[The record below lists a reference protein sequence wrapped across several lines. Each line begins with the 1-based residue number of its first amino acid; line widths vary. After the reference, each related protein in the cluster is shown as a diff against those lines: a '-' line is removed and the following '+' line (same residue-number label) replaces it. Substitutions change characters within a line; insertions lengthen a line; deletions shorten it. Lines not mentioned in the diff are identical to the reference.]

1 MAARRHLS
9 FANVTAS
16 IALFVALGGT
26 GYAAAKVRSRDI
38 VNGAVTSSKL
48 AGNSVTGAKVR
59 NGSLAAADFAAGQLP
74 PGPQGAPGPQGPA
87 GAAGAAG
94 APGTARGYGVIR
106 SDGTPVRVKGIA
118 NVYRPV
124 GNAGTFCLTLEGLDP
139 ATVVVTATVDWSSS
153 TALPAGGAFA
163 YWSSTK
169 SPNCSQPRD
178 ITIYTLN
185 GSHQQVGTVGFS
197 FVIQ

>member
-16 IALFVALGGT
+16 VALFIALGGT

-38 VNGAVTSSKL
+38 VNGAVTSSKI
-48 AGNSVTGAKVR
+48 AGNAVTGAKVR
-59 NGSLAAADFAAGQLP
+59 NGSLSAGDFAPGQLP
-74 PGPQGAPGPQGPA
+74 AGPQGAQGPK
-87 GAAGAAG
+87 GDQG
-94 APGTARGYGVIR
+94 APGAPGAPGSARGYGLIK
-106 SDGTPVRVKGIA
+106 SDGTITRAKGIA

-124 GNAGTFCLTLEGLDP
+124 GNAGTFCITLNGIDP
-139 ATVVVTATVDWSSS
+139 AGVVVTATIDWSSS
-153 TALPAGGAFA
+153 ALAAGTFA

-169 SPNCSQPRD
+169 SPNCSQPGD
-178 ITIYTLN
+178 ITIYTLSAN
-185 GSHQQVGTVGFS
+185 NLQVGNAGFS

>member
-38 VNGAVTSSKL
+38 VNGAVTSSKI
-48 AGNSVTGAKVR
+48 AGNAVTGAKVR
-59 NGSLAAADFAAGQLP
+59 NGSLSAGDFAPGQLP
-74 PGPQGAPGPQGPA
+74 AGPQGNQGPKGDQGAPGTP
-87 GAAGAAG
+87 G
-94 APGTARGYGVIR
+94 APGTARGYGLIK
-106 SDGTPVRVKGIA
+106 SDATITRAKGIA

-124 GNAGTFCLTLEGLDP
+124 GNAGTFCITLNGIDP
-139 ATVVVTATVDWSSS
+139 ASVVVTATVDWSSS
-153 TALPAGGAFA
+153 TLANGTFA

-169 SPNCSQPRD
+169 SPNCSQPGD

-185 GSHQQVGTVGFS
+185 ENNVQVGNAGFS